1 MLEMKAT
8 MDIPDEL
15 YRKVKARS
23 ALRGETVRSVA
34 VQLFSQWID
43 EQEQPSTAVV
53 RESAL
58 PVWFASA
65 RKYARRVQKHD
76 MTTIRRSIARGRTG
90 HTSRGMEGNGNTR
103 A

>member
-34 VQLFSQWID
+34 VQLFSDWLD
-43 EQEQPSTAVV
+43 EREPSSPAIV

-58 PVWFASA
+58 PAWFASA
-65 RKYARRVQKHD
+65 RKYAHRVKGHD
-76 MTTIRRSIARGRTG
+76 MASIRRSIARGRTG
-90 HTSRGMEGNGNTR
+90 DASPDKEGNGNTR